1 MLENSSKDIVG
12 VQLAVY
18 VKNEQHD
25 IRVPIDIFSE
35 ELIAYMRFRL
45 KIPAKLTIQ
54 RLPIRIQNLI
64 RMPIDAFMGE
74 WIGNGSY

>member
-1 MLENSSKDIVG
+1 MLENSSKVFVG

-18 VKNEQHD
+18 VNNEQHD
-25 IRVPIDIFSE
+25 VRIPINVFSD

-45 KIPAKLTIQ
+45 KIPATPAIQ
-54 RLPIRIQNLI
+54 RLPIKIQNLI